1 MMKKL
6 LTIISVFT
14 GLIFLNTTSSI
25 AQCITSFPYIE
36 NFDSGAGGWVASSTG
51 IFGWTLGTPAK
62 PIINSAASSPN
73 SWITGNLTSDYVGNA
88 NAYVQSP
95 CFDFSNLTNPGISL
109 SIWWEC
115 EFSWDGAVLMAST
128 DGTTYSPVGGL
139 FDPVNWYNDNTINS
153 SPCGQLL
160 GWTGRVSNN
169 TGSGMWLT
177 AQHKLSNLAGQPN
190 VRFRICFTSDIFS
203 ATGQGDGFAF
213 DDVIISELPS
223 VDLGPDTVIC
233 IGNSLVLDA
242 CVPSATDYQ
251 WTSSVADT
259 FCTKTVT
266 TAGFYIVIVED
277 TLGFETRDTIQ
288 VSVSPT
294 NVQLPS
300 AQLICPGDTLTLN
313 ASNPWASHL
322 WLPTNET
329 TMSIDVFQ
337 TGVYTAVVSDTFGCV
352 SIDSVAVTVDFLP
365 NINLGNDTTIC
376 IGESLTLDAGQG
388 ASPGSTFSWN
398 FGGASTPAIVVTAP
412 GTYIVTLTTLAGC
425 QTGDSLDLSVALA
438 PVVNLGPDRIECDSF
453 QLNANN
459 PGSTYLWSNS
469 AVTQNINTNVPG
481 QYWVEV
487 TNPFG
492 CSDRDTV
499 VITPGVIPTV
509 NLGPDLVICNNQTVT
524 LDAGNAGSQF
534 LWSTSA
540 TTQTITVGSPGQ
552 YQVIVTNAD
561 QCTDTDTVEVI
572 LSPLTV
578 NLGPDFTICDG
589 DSTLLNA
596 GNTGD
601 TYMWS
606 TGATTP
612 TIYIT
617 AQGAYQVTVM
627 DTAGCVAQDAI
638 FITAQANFNAALD
651 INPDTSVLYQMMQF
665 TDLSSGNPT
674 SWLWDFGDGTSS
686 TLQNPTHAYQSI
698 DTFTI
703 CLTVSDGVCTNTVC
717 EDLFV
722 DIFAGLEEEL
732 GLNLEVYPNPNHG
745 TFTLDF
751 TLDSHADI
759 QVSVFDLA
767 GRVVFERGLG
777 TVATYQESIT
787 LSGVTNGLYLLRM
800 SVDGQDVYRKII
812 VR

>member
-1 MMKKL
+1 M
-6 LTIISVFT
+6 I
-14 GLIFLNTTSSI
+14 
-25 AQCITSFPYIE
+25 
-36 NFDSGAGGWVASSTG
+36 
-51 IFGWTLGTPAK
+51 
-62 PIINSAASSPN
+62 
-73 SWITGNLTSDYVGNA
+73 
-88 NAYVQSP
+88 
-95 CFDFSNLTNPGISL
+95 
-109 SIWWEC
+109 
-115 EFSWDGAVLMAST
+115 
-128 DGTTYSPVGGL
+128 
-139 FDPVNWYNDNTINS
+139 
-153 SPCGQLL
+153 
-160 GWTGRVSNN
+160 R
-169 TGSGMWLT
+169 
-177 AQHKLSNLAGQPN
+177 
-190 VRFRICFTSDIFS
+190 
-203 ATGQGDGFAF
+203 
-213 DDVIISELPS
+213 
-223 VDLGPDTVIC
+223 
-233 IGNSLVLDA
+233 
-242 CVPSATDYQ
+242 
-251 WTSSVADT
+251 
-259 FCTKTVT
+259 
-266 TAGFYIVIVED
+266 
-277 TLGFETRDTIQ
+277 
-288 VSVSPT
+288 
-294 NVQLPS
+294 
-300 AQLICPGDTLTLN
+300 
-313 ASNPWASHL
+313 
-322 WLPTNET
+322 
-329 TMSIDVFQ
+329 
-337 TGVYTAVVSDTFGCV
+337 
-352 SIDSVAVTVDFLP
+352 
-365 NINLGNDTTIC
+365 TIC

-398 FGGASTPAIVVTAP
+398 FGGANTPAIVVTAP

-459 PGSTYLWSNS
+459 PGSTFLWSNS
-469 AVTQNINTNVPG
+469 AVTQNINTNIPG

-487 TNPFG
+487 TNTFG

-499 VITPGVIPTV
+499 IITPGVIPSV

-524 LDAGNAGSQF
+524 LDAGNAGSQY

-540 TTQTITVGSPGQ
+540 TTQTIMVGSPGQ

-561 QCTDTDTVEVI
+561 NCTATDTVEVV

-578 NLGPDFTICDG
+578 DLGPDFTICDG

-606 TGATTP
+606 TGATTQ

-617 AQGAYQVTVM
+617 SQGAYQVTVM
-627 DTAGCVAQDAI
+627 DTTGCAAQDAI
-638 FITAQANFNAALD
+638 FITAQANFNAAMD
-651 INPDTSVLYQMMQF
+651 INPDTSVLYQVMQF
-665 TDLSSGNPT
+665 TDMSSGSPT

-686 TLQNPTHAYQSI
+686 TQQNPTHAYQSI

-732 GLNLEVYPNPNHG
+732 GLNLEVYPNPNNG

-759 QVSVFDLA
+759 KVSVFDLT
-767 GRVVFERGLG
+767 GKVVYEQKLG
-777 TVATYQESIT
+777 TVSNYRESIG

-800 SVDGQDVYRKII
+800 SVGGKDVYRKIV